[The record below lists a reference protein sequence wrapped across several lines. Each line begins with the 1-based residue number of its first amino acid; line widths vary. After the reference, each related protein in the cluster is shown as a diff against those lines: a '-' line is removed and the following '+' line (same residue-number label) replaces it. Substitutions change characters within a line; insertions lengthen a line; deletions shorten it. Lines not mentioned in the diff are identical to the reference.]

1 LEVGGVGVVSWWE
14 VEGRGE
20 TLPGV
25 CFIID
30 TVRVVGGMMGGR
42 WESLIKSIDYPE
54 YLVQI

>member
-1 LEVGGVGVVSWWE
+1 LEVGGVGVVSGGK
-14 VEGRGE
+14 VEGQGE

-42 WESLIKSIDYPE
+42 WESLIKSIDNPE
-54 YLVQI
+54 YLV